1 MPVCRRFA
9 NKIDAIPHLKPVKSG
24 QITMIRCQGP
34 SRQNHLC
41 AIHSNSVLSISNFH
55 QPPKNS
61 SRKAHV
67 GKTSPG
73 LSLELAGLVTIN
85 SWACSVNPRNNHYTV
100 AQHPAPKLSRR
111 LLTPRAPER
120 ILVPLDVRES
130 ATIPEPKAWRQVK
143 RRLHKRDAD
152 GWHSKVSWSSNS
164 WFQHWNLMS
173 NCSSMSVN
181 TMAECKMR
189 APWGFL
195 VPGSWKIPCR

>member
-1 MPVCRRFA
+1 MEKIFPDGGCKFSWTLFGLLMPVCRRFA

-73 LSLELAGLVTIN
+73 LSLELAGLDTIN
-85 SWACSVNPRNNHYTV
+85 SWACSVNPRNCTT
-100 AQHPAPKLSRR
+100 SR
-111 LLTPRAPER
+111 TQ
-120 ILVPLDVRES
+120 
-130 ATIPEPKAWRQVK
+130 TQPKASYPAGTRTYP
-143 RRLHKRDAD
+143 RPFGCSRICN
-152 GWHSKVSWSSNS
+152 HS
-164 WFQHWNLMS
+164 
-173 NCSSMSVN
+173 
-181 TMAECKMR
+181 
-189 APWGFL
+189 
-195 VPGSWKIPCR
+195 